1 MQEDIMAHS
10 NQVELIPNQGWDERI
25 LVCRNDDLVQT
36 FILVTAQFV
45 VLVDTLI
52 NPETARALLDIATP
66 YLTSRRTL
74 LVVNTHADYDHCWGN
89 QLFAGP
95 QAVHPAPI
103 IGHESSLPIFNAATT
118 RAFWKEC
125 RQEEPAIFG
134 DVVLTPPTLT
144 FSGRFTIHGGDLT
157 IEIIETPGH
166 TPDHTA
172 LYLPEINT
180 LLAADGAELPYPGAR
195 YPEHL
200 PHMRASLAALA
211 ALEAETVLYCHAPVT
226 MGPQLLAD
234 NLAYFDYLEQCCRA
248 AKGDGLDT
256 LPEDDAALIDQMGC
270 SYADAV
276 PNGPEW
282 QTVHDYY
289 RTTGHAAQLRAMWL
303 SLSD

>member
-1 MQEDIMAHS
+1 MAHS

-36 FILVTAQFV
+36 FILVTTHYV
-45 VLVDTLI
+45 VLVDTMI
-52 NPETARALLDIATP
+52 NPQTTQALLEFARP
-66 YLTSRRTL
+66 YLTGRRRM

-95 QAVHPAPI
+95 LAVHPAPV
-103 IGHESSLPIFNAATT
+103 IGHERSLPIFTAATS
-118 RAFWKEC
+118 RDFWTQC

-134 DVVLTPPTLT
+134 EVLLTPPTLT

-195 YPEHL
+195 YAEHL
-200 PHMRASLAALA
+200 PQMRASLSALS
-211 ALEAETVLYCHAPVT
+211 ALGAETVLYCHAPVT

-234 NLAYFDYLEQCCRA
+234 NIAYFDHLEQCCRA
-248 AKGDGLDT
+248 AKAGGLET
-256 LPEDDAALIDQMGC
+256 LPEDSAALIERLRC
-270 SYADAV
+270 PFADAV
-276 PNGPEW
+276 PAGPPW
-282 QTVHDYY
+282 DTVHDYY

-303 SLSD
+303 WCSQQSNT